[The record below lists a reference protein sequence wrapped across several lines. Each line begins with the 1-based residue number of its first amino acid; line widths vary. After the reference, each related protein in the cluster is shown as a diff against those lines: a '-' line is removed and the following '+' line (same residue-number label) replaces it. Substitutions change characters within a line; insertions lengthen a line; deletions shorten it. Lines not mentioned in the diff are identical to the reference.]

1 MKNLVRYGLLIMSFL
16 FYTINAADAQQK
28 SSKKHSSKKSHSTTK
43 AKSTTPPAKSL
54 DDATTGVMGKD
65 TVKMNSKGQT
75 RNLNQGS
82 NLPLPPNS
90 GNGYKK

>member
-1 MKNLVRYGLLIMSFL
+1 MKNSIRYGLLIISVWLYMFN
-16 FYTINAADAQQK
+16 TADAQQK

-43 AKSTTPPAKSL
+43 TNSTTPPAKSL

-65 TVKMNSKGQT
+65 TVKMNGKGQT

-90 GNGYKK
+90 GSGSKK